1 MKKAF
6 LIFFIA
12 MISSIVS
19 FGQLQEVKGIETKV
33 TTYNGREYSTDGNR
47 SNKWFGYSFYNMNSI
62 PVSVEAE
69 LHEVS
74 EKGDKVIDVKTFNL
88 KPNEEYIWKHED
100 NICFEV
106 NTGHYL
112 NRNEY
117 YWTNSKLEPK
127 GVKEGAVISYYIKYK
142 AYKIL

>member
-19 FGQLQEVKGIETKV
+19 FGQLQEVKGVETKL
-33 TTYNGREYSTDGNR
+33 TTYYNGSEE
-47 SNKWFGYSFYNMNSI
+47 WFGYSFYNMNSI

-74 EKGDKVIDVKTFNL
+74 EKNGDKVIDVKTFNL
-88 KPNEEYIWKHED
+88 QPKEEYIWKQED
-100 NICFEV
+100 RSDFEV
-106 NTGHYL
+106 ID
-112 NRNEY
+112 Y
-117 YWTNSKLEPK
+117 YSGSSPYRRSSP
-127 GVKEGAVISYYIKYK
+127 GSSGRYYVKYK

>member
-12 MISSIVS
+12 MMSSIVS
-19 FGQLQEVKGIETKV
+19 FGQLQEVKGVETKL
-33 TTYNGREYSTDGNR
+33 TTYYNGSSD
-47 SNKWFGYSFYNMNSI
+47 WFGYSFYNMNSI

-74 EKGDKVIDVKTFNL
+74 EKNGDNVIDVKTFNL
-88 KPNEEYIWKHED
+88 QPKEEYVLK
-100 NICFEV
+100 FENRFESSYGYPFAV
-106 NTGHYL
+106 YTKYDKRKEEPYVYRGNT
-112 NRNEY
+112 
-117 YWTNSKLEPK
+117 SADKC
-127 GVKEGAVISYYIKYK
+127 SYYVKYK

>member
-19 FGQLQEVKGIETKV
+19 FGQLQEVKGVETKL
-33 TTYNGREYSTDGNR
+33 TTYYNGS
-47 SNKWFGYSFYNMNSI
+47 SKWFGYSFYNMNSI
-62 PVSVEAE
+62 PVSVEVE

-88 KPNEEYIWKHED
+88 QPKEEYVLK
-100 NICFEV
+100 FE
-106 NTGHYL
+106 
-112 NRNEY
+112 NRFTYSDGY
-117 YWTNSKLEPK
+117 YPFAVYNGRKAPYADR
-127 GVKEGAVISYYIKYK
+127 GVGGVRNDCSYYVKYK

>member
-12 MISSIVS
+12 MMSSIVS
-19 FGQLQEVKGIETKV
+19 FGQLQEVKGVETKL
-33 TTYNGREYSTDGNR
+33 TTYYNGS
-47 SNKWFGYSFYNMNSI
+47 SNWFGYSFYNMNSI
-62 PVSVEAE
+62 PVSIEAE

-88 KPNEEYIWKHED
+88 QPKEEYVLK
-100 NICFEV
+100 FE
-106 NTGHYL
+106 
-112 NRNEY
+112 NRFKDDGDRYPFAVYSNREAPY
-117 YWTNSKLEPK
+117 AVRRYDI
-127 GVKEGAVISYYIKYK
+127 GVRDCSYYVKYK

>member
-19 FGQLQEVKGIETKV
+19 FGQLQEVKGVETKL
-33 TTYNGREYSTDGNR
+33 TTYYNGS
-47 SNKWFGYSFYNMNSI
+47 SKWYGYSFYNMNSI

-74 EKGDKVIDVKTFNL
+74 NEKGDNVIDVKTFNL
-88 KPNEEYIWKHED
+88 KSNEEYIWKFENRFED
-100 NICFEV
+100 HFDRYPFAVYSFREAPEA
-106 NTGHYL
+106 Y
-112 NRNEY
+112 R
-117 YWTNSKLEPK
+117 
-127 GVKEGAVISYYIKYK
+127 GVDDGTCSYYVKYK

>member
-19 FGQLQEVKGIETKV
+19 FGQLQEVKGVETKL
-33 TTYNGREYSTDGNR
+33 TTYYNGSSD
-47 SNKWFGYSFYNMNSI
+47 WFGYSFYNMNSI
-62 PVSVEAE
+62 PVSVEVE

-74 EKGDKVIDVKTFNL
+74 EKNGDNVIDVKTFNL
-88 KPNEEYIWKHED
+88 QPKEEYVLKFENRFEDDHERYP
-100 NICFEV
+100 FTVYSWRKAPEAS
-106 NTGHYL
+106 
-112 NRNEY
+112 RN
-117 YWTNSKLEPK
+117 NAGKC
-127 GVKEGAVISYYIKYK
+127 SYYVKYK

>member
-19 FGQLQEVKGIETKV
+19 FGQLQEVKGVETKL
-33 TTYNGREYSTDGNR
+33 TTYYNGSSE
-47 SNKWFGYSFYNMNSI
+47 WFGYSFYNMNSI

-69 LHEVS
+69 LHCIYTFGGQHDEI
-74 EKGDKVIDVKTFNL
+74 EDVKTFNL
-88 KPNEEYIWKHED
+88 KPGEEYIWKQENND
-100 NICFEV
+100 DFGVEYVSYNGSYRRSYPGWSP
-106 NTGHYL
+106 TG
-112 NRNEY
+112 NGVRY
-117 YWTNSKLEPK
+117 Y
-127 GVKEGAVISYYIKYK
+127 VKYK